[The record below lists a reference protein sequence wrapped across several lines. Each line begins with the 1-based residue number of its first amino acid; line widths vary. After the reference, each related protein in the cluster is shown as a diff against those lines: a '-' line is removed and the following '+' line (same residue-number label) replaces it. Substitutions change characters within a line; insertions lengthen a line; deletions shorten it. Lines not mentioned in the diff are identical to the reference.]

1 MKYNQNNKTYI
12 DTQKYIHGNQGRS
25 QVIIDGGGQLGPYKF
40 VKNFSA
46 KINKTSINFKNFK
59 KF

>member
-40 VKNFSA
+40 VKKFFGKNQQN
-46 KINKTSINFKNFK
+46 INKF
-59 KF
+59 